1 MRITQFMI
9 YEKISNAFRKNMADI
24 ASLQNR
30 LATGKKVSKPSDDV
44 IGAIRAIDYKV
55 NINYNNQ
62 YKRNVTEA
70 TLQLNFTETVIN
82 SVSDA
87 LIRLKEL
94 AIQGADSS
102 MSLQNKEA
110 IAKEVE
116 GLRDYL
122 LNLANSKFKGRY
134 IFSGFKTDTVPF
146 DSNNFSY
153 LGDSGVM
160 NVLIDKDTFIPV
172 NIPGDEAFIFNGE
185 TFMEIAND
193 LKNALLSNDIGAIR
207 DSLEKINGSFVVLE
221 KVVADIGARMNRLE
235 DQINRLEDSLFSLKE
250 ALSVTEDA
258 DIAET
263 VTEYSKA
270 ELALQ
275 ALRQTAARGL
285 YQSLFD
291 FLR

>member
-9 YEKISNAFRKNMADI
+9 YERISNAFQKNMADI

-30 LATGKKVSKPSDDV
+30 LATGKKVNKPSDDV
-44 IGAIRAIDYKV
+44 IGAIRAIDYKL
-55 NINYNNQ
+55 NISYNNQ
-62 YKRNVTEA
+62 YKRNITEA
-70 TLQLNFTETVIN
+70 TSQLSFTETVIN

-102 MSLQNKEA
+102 MNLQNRAA

-116 GLRDYL
+116 ELRDHL

-134 IFSGFKTDTVPF
+134 IFSGFKTDTLSF
-146 DSNNFSY
+146 DSNSFSY

-160 NVLIDKDTFIPV
+160 NVLIDRDTFIPV
-172 NIPGDEAFIFNGE
+172 NITGDEAFIFNGE
-185 TFMEIAND
+185 TFMKIVDD

-207 DSLEKINGSFVVLE
+207 DSLEKINGSSAVLE

-235 DQINRLEDSLFSLKE
+235 DQTNRLEDSLLSLKE

-263 VTEYSKA
+263 VTEYSKV

>member
-1 MRITQFMI
+1 MI
-9 YEKISNAFRKNMADI
+9 YERISNAFQKNMADI

-30 LATGKKVSKPSDDV
+30 LATGKKVNKPSDDV
-44 IGAIRAIDYKV
+44 IGAIRAIDYKL
-55 NINYNNQ
+55 NISYNNQ
-62 YKRNVTEA
+62 YKRNITEA
-70 TLQLNFTETVIN
+70 TSQLSFTETVIN

-102 MSLQNKEA
+102 MNLQNRAA

-116 GLRDYL
+116 ELRDHL

-134 IFSGFKTDTVPF
+134 IFSGFKTDTLSF
-146 DSNNFSY
+146 DSNSFSY

-160 NVLIDKDTFIPV
+160 NVLIDRDTFIPV
-172 NIPGDEAFIFNGE
+172 NITGDEAFIFNGE
-185 TFMEIAND
+185 TFMKIVDD

-207 DSLEKINGSFVVLE
+207 DSLEKINGSSAVLE

-235 DQINRLEDSLFSLKE
+235 DQTNRLEDSLLSLKE

-263 VTEYSKA
+263 VTEYSKV